1 LGGMPAEEP
10 YITLAQIAG
19 FFYFAYFL
27 IILPVLSR
35 LEY

>member
-1 LGGMPAEEP
+1 MPAEEP

-19 FFYFAYFL
+19 LFYFGYFL
-27 IILPVLSR
+27 VILPVLSR